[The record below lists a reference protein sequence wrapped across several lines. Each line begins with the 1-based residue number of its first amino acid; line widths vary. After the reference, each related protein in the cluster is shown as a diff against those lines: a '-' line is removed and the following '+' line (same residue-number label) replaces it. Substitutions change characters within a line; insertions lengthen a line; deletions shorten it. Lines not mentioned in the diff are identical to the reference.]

1 MADFLALAEK
11 LAEFSFYNN
20 AGREISYEVDYATED
35 GELGKVTVTDK
46 DSGEVFEK
54 ETSRKDPD
62 Y

>member
-1 MADFLALAEK
+1 MADFLAIAEK

-20 AGREISYEVDYATED
+20 AGRKISCEVDYATED